1 MPRSGYPPQ
10 FDAVVIGSGIS
21 GLTAAINLQRNGIRT
36 LVVERREVP
45 GGLCGTF
52 TLDGYEFVTGCND
65 FGGGLVRHLEELG
78 VGTEFRTPAARF
90 HLGEHRIEMPPTLPT
105 LATVARRLP
114 ALFSAFRTVRKGP
127 GQTLGQLIDGAV
139 QDRLLMAA
147 AAIPAYALLRS
158 PDDLTV
164 EQVGQA
170 YSKQLGYRYQKSYT
184 PVGGPAAMIAAM
196 VQRFEALGGELW
208 LGCHSTQVERVGAE
222 KRVHTSDALVPARV
236 VLSSA
241 GRWSEFPK
249 TTKAGMEFAVLLF
262 AVRKGFTYP
271 RGYHTIAWLQQDIG
285 EELRKLDAGQP
296 ISRPSFHIFRS
307 DLPQPR
313 DHYTINAFIP
323 LPRGEGDPSARR
335 RQDLSAHA
343 VATIDKDLP
352 GFKDA
357 LMYQRFLS
365 PVEYASR
372 LGLHSAP
379 SSFVPPTGFAGLPS
393 YDAARDTYFIGTSV
407 GPAGEH
413 AGAACLSGKMAA
425 DLAIKQL
432 RR

>member
-1 MPRSGYPPQ
+1 M
-10 FDAVVIGSGIS
+10 
-21 GLTAAINLQRNGIRT
+21 
-36 LVVERREVP
+36 
-45 GGLCGTF
+45 
-52 TLDGYEFVTGCND
+52 
-65 FGGGLVRHLEELG
+65 VRHLEELG

-90 HLGEHRIEMPPTLPT
+90 HLGEQRIEMPPTLPT

-114 ALFSAFRTVRKGP
+114 ALFSAFRTVRKDP

-170 YSKQLGYRYQKSYT
+170 YSKELGYRYQKSYT

-208 LGCHSTQVERVGAE
+208 LGCHSTQVERVGAQ
-222 KRVHTSDALVPARV
+222 KRVHTSDALVSARV

-249 TTKAGMEFAVLLF
+249 TTKAGMEFALLLF

-296 ISRPSFHIFRS
+296 SSRPSFHIFRS

-357 LMYQRFLS
+357 LIYQRFLS
-365 PVEYASR
+365 PGEYASR
-372 LGLHSAP
+372 LGLRSAP
-379 SSFVPPTGFAGLPS
+379 SPFVPPTGFAGLPS